1 MAETL
6 AQAVLE
12 VGVDD
17 SRLRAGLKGVEQQ
30 AGAAGEAISRRFT
43 SSERAAQQLNG
54 AFSALQGTLATIGA
68 VAVFRD
74 LIRSATEL
82 ENITRKL
89 SNTLGD
95 QGAQQA
101 LGFLRGLSDRLG
113 LSFNVLADSFGSFT
127 AAASAASIPLSEQ
140 KDLFAAVST
149 SAQRLGLS
157 NDAINGSLLALQQVA
172 AKGTVQMEELR
183 GQLGERLPT
192 AFAATAQGLGI
203 SNAELIKLVESG
215 KLTAEQF
222 FPALTKGLNELNGQG
237 AGSVPTAAQNFASF
251 GNELEKLKAQV
262 GTEFLP
268 GIVEG
273 VQKLSQALAGL
284 NVQIEAN
291 KLGFGQGLVG
301 NLFGVVS
308 AEGAQAVGTL
318 QQLAQTYGLSQKQAR
333 ALFTDAVKDV
343 GASTNAFGQL
353 NLTAEQY
360 RKILE
365 QLPRRAEAFTRQGRE
380 AAAAQE
386 RAIEDA
392 RQATAEDGKR
402 LNTLGKIK
410 ERLSALRKESE
421 GLDFGSSRFKEN
433 QAEIARLE
441 AQTAKGAQ
449 KLADAGIKIREE
461 IEKGAQKLESAGKAL
476 QQANEGLANAIA
488 SNADIATDK
497 AIKQSR
503 QTLEG
508 VAQRGIDLGLIDPQ
522 KVVNKFGGRFDS
534 GQRVV
539 INNDGSIGQRQLA
552 PQKVDLSSLTIQ
564 ELQQVASSAKALADA
579 NNAFNEAQKEQTKA
593 IAENNRLL
601 GIANQRESN
610 LSVTVPVGGQRQ
622 VYLP

>member
-6 AQAVLE
+6 AEAVLE
-12 VGVDD
+12 IGVDD
-17 SRLRAGLKGVEQQ
+17 SRLRAGLRGVEQQ
-30 AGAAGEAISRRFT
+30 ATRTGQT
-43 SSERAAQQLNG
+43 VQQQLNG
-54 AFSALQGTLATIGA
+54 AFNTLQGTLATIGA
-68 VAVFRD
+68 AAVFRD
-74 LIRSATEL
+74 LISSATEL
-82 ENITRKL
+82 ENITRKVT
-89 SNTLGD
+89 NTLGD

-101 LGFLRGLSDRLG
+101 LGFLRGLSDQLG

-127 AAASAASIPLSEQ
+127 AAASAANIPLGEQ

-192 AFAATAQGLGI
+192 AFAATAQGLGVT
-203 SNAELIKLVESG
+203 NAELIKLVESG
-215 KLTAEQF
+215 RLTAEQF
-222 FPALTKGLNELNGQG
+222 FPALTKGLNELNGAG
-237 AGSVPTAAQNFASF
+237 SGSVPTAAQNFASF

-268 GIVEG
+268 GVVEE

-380 AAAAQE
+380 AAAAQQ

-402 LNTLGKIK
+402 LNTLDKINARLK
-410 ERLSALRKESE
+410 EARKQLGGLDVNSSAADALR
-421 GLDFGSSRFKEN
+421 G
-433 QAEIARLE
+433 EIVSLE
-441 AQTAKGAQ
+441 AQTEKGAK
-449 KLADAGIKIREE
+449 KLEDAGIKIREE
-461 IEKGAQKLESAGKAL
+461 VEKGAASLVEAGKSLQRAQESA
-476 QQANEGLANAIA
+476 ANAVVGNLQIA
-488 SNADIATDK
+488 SDAALKNA
-497 AIKQSR
+497 R
-503 QTLEG
+503 QTLEADIRKNLQSG
-508 VAQRGIDLGLIDPQ
+508 SIDPLRFAQ
-522 KVVNKFGGRFDS
+522 KFGAGFE
-534 GQRVV
+534 QNERVRLGADGV
-539 INNDGSIGQRQLA
+539 IRQQQLGT
-552 PQKVDLSSLTIQ
+552 PTVDLSSLSL
-564 ELQQVASSAKALADA
+564 EALKDASQQTSALADA
-579 NNAFNEAQKEQTKA
+579 QANVVETQKDLTEATKDLASKIAASNE
-593 IAENNRLL
+593 
-601 GIANQRESN
+601 RESN
-610 LSVTVPVGGQRQ
+610 LAITVPVGGQKQ